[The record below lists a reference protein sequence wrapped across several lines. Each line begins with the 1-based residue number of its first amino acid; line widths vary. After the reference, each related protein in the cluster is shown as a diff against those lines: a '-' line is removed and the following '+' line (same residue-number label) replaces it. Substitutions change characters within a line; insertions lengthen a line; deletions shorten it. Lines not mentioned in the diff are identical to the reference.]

1 MNEHLA
7 GSIGVPS
14 RLAQARAI
22 SGLSAAQAAK
32 KLYVPLSLVEE
43 AEQGARGL
51 SLEEAARFAELYG
64 VGLVWLTGE
73 APERVRSD
81 DPSLQLTASD
91 AQKLNPGDLER
102 ILSVVAALRGRRIR
116 S

>member
-1 MNEHLA
+1 MHEHRA
-7 GSIGVPS
+7 GPIVVPS

-32 KLYVPLSLVEE
+32 KLCVPLSLVEE
-43 AEQGARGL
+43 AEEGARSLG
-51 SLEEAARFAELYG
+51 LEEAARFAELYG

-81 DPSLQLTASD
+81 DPSLQLAAND

-102 ILSVVAALRGRRIR
+102 ILSVVAAMRGRRMR
-116 S
+116 L